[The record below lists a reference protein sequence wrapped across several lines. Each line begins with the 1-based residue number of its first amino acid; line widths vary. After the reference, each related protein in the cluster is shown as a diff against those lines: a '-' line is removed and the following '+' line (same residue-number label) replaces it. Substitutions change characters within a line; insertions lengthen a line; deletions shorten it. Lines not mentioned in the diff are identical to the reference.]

1 MQSALAD
8 TVASPTRRNLQNG
21 EAEMARL
28 EHEEGLTGCAFLKRP
43 RSCHTFVATSTESES
58 VSLWAARRDPAQA
71 RVGHLEQAHTDRV
84 SRYVFVYFFYIIS
97 VYIQSMFS
105 VKVSRSH

>member
-1 MQSALAD
+1 
-8 TVASPTRRNLQNG
+8 
-21 EAEMARL
+21 MARL

-84 SRYVFVYFFYIIS
+84 SRYVFVYFFKHNFSLYS
-97 VYIQSMFS
+97 VYVQCESFAFTLTFYLPAAS
-105 VKVSRSH
+105 PPTVTGS